1 VNEREIKLASL
12 GGQNYA
18 ESDRNRIPDF
28 VSDSGE
34 EFGAVREVSPNGRPE
49 LLIYVENGIAD
60 GMPCVPLT

>member
-28 VSDSGE
+28 VSDGGE
-34 EFGAVREVSPNGRPE
+34 EFGAVREVSPERTARAGDLSGEWNR
-49 LLIYVENGIAD
+49 
-60 GMPCVPLT
+60 